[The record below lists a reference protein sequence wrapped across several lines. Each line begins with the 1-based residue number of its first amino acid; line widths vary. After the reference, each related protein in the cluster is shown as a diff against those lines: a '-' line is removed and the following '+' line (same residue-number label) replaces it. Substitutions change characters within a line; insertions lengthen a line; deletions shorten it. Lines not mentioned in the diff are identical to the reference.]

1 LLLPAGR
8 FLRVVIKQFFDPHY
22 LGGLLAAL
30 LDGLLALF
38 AAHLEAEP
46 DVPAGGK
53 VGVQGVVLEHHCQ
66 VPLPGLLVRDRFPIE
81 QYLAFSY
88 GLKAGDHPEDRGLAA
103 PGGPTRT
110 TNSPSSIESDT
121 SSTASRSSP

>member
-1 LLLPAGR
+1 M
-8 FLRVVIKQFFDPHY
+8 VIKQFFDPHY

-46 DVPAGGK
+46 DVPADGK
-53 VGVQGVVLEHHCQ
+53 VGVQGVVLNTIARSRSRGFSF
-66 VPLPGLLVRDRFPIE
+66 VIASPIE

-121 SSTASRSSP
+121 SSTAALLD